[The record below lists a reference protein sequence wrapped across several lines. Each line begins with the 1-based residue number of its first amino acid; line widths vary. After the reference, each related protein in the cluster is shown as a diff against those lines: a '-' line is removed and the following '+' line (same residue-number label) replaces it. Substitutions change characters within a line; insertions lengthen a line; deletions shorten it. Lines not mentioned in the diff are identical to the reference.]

1 MYHVA
6 RLLDGVHW
14 FVQAEVGAMKLCLR
28 ELNANAFLRPHEAR
42 ARLEIAARVIVDGE
56 LRIALPDRRRIE
68 ELVRDALEQAVDRS
82 VSAVER
88 ASAPPHEPGT
98 APLVE
103 RLLAFVALL
112 EAEDQ
117 APLAAQFELMLEAGR
132 RPHLRPLAE
141 HWSEAY
147 TAGIER
153 LAAGAG
159 LPDPALAA
167 TTISDLIDG
176 ALLNQLSLPRED
188 FTAARLRPALERTV
202 AGLAAQSRAENVS
215 QAAGFPVR

>member
-1 MYHVA
+1 VSDRRDRILA
-6 RLLDGVHW
+6 
-14 FVQAEVGAMKLCLR
+14 AALR
-28 ELNANAFLRPHEAR
+28 V
-42 ARLEIAARVIVDGE
+42 IAARGVDATTHRAVAAEAGV
-56 LRIALPDRRRIE
+56 ALASTTYHFASKA

-188 FTAARLRPALERTV
+188 FASARLRPALERTV
-202 AGLAAQSRAENVS
+202 AGLAAQSRAEKVS
-215 QAAGFPVR
+215 QAAGLPVR

>member
-1 MYHVA
+1 MSDRRDRILA
-6 RLLDGVHW
+6 
-14 FVQAEVGAMKLCLR
+14 AALR
-28 ELNANAFLRPHEAR
+28 V
-42 ARLEIAARVIVDGE
+42 IAARGVDATTHRAVAAEAGVP
-56 LRIALPDRRRIE
+56 LASTTYHFSSKA
-68 ELVRDALEQAVDRS
+68 ELVRDALER
-82 VSAVER
+82 AVER
-88 ASAPPHEPGT
+88 SVAAVEHASAPPYESGT

-103 RLLAFVALL
+103 RLLDLVAQL

-159 LPDPALAA
+159 MPDPALAA

-176 ALLNQLSLPRED
+176 ALLNQLSLPGDD
-188 FTAARLRPALERTV
+188 FVRDRLRPALERTV
-202 AGLAAQSRAENVS
+202 AGLADQSDAEKVS
-215 QAAGFPVR
+215 QAAGLPLR

>member
-1 MYHVA
+1 MSDRRDRILA
-6 RLLDGVHW
+6 
-14 FVQAEVGAMKLCLR
+14 AALR
-28 ELNANAFLRPHEAR
+28 V
-42 ARLEIAARVIVDGE
+42 IAAHGVDAATHRAVAAEAGVP
-56 LRIALPDRRRIE
+56 LASTTYHFSSKA
-68 ELVRDALEQAVDRS
+68 ELVRDALERAVDRS
-82 VSAVER
+82 VAAVER
-88 ASAPPHEPGT
+88 ASAPPYERGA

-103 RLLAFVALL
+103 RLLELVALL

-159 LPDPALAA
+159 MPDPALAA

-176 ALLNQLSLPRED
+176 ALLNQLSLPSDD
-188 FTAARLRPALERTV
+188 FVPARLRPALERTV
-202 AGLAAQSRAENVS
+202 AGLAAQSDAEKVS
-215 QAAGFPVR
+215 HAAGFPLR

>member
-1 MYHVA
+1 VSDRRDRILA
-6 RLLDGVHW
+6 
-14 FVQAEVGAMKLCLR
+14 AALR
-28 ELNANAFLRPHEAR
+28 V
-42 ARLEIAARVIVDGE
+42 IAACGVDATTHRAVAAEAGV
-56 LRIALPDRRRIE
+56 ALASTTYHFSSKA
-68 ELVRDALEQAVDRS
+68 ELVRDALEQAVERS

-88 ASAPPHEPGT
+88 ASAPPHERGT

-103 RLLAFVALL
+103 RLLALVALL

-132 RPHLRPLAE
+132 RPHLRPLAD

-188 FTAARLRPALERTV
+188 FVAVRLRPALERTI
-202 AGLAAQSRAENVS
+202 AGLAAQSGAENVS
-215 QAAGFPVR
+215 QAAGLPVR

>member
-1 MYHVA
+1 VSDRRDRILA
-6 RLLDGVHW
+6 
-14 FVQAEVGAMKLCLR
+14 AALR
-28 ELNANAFLRPHEAR
+28 V
-42 ARLEIAARVIVDGE
+42 IAAEAGV
-56 LRIALPDRRRIE
+56 ALASTTYHFSSKQ
-68 ELVRDALEQAVDRS
+68 ELVRDALAQAVERS

-88 ASAPPHEPGT
+88 ASAPPHKRGT

-103 RLLAFVALL
+103 RLLALVALL

-176 ALLNQLSLPRED
+176 ALLNQLSLPRDD
-188 FTAARLRPALERTV
+188 FVAARLGPALELTV
-202 AGLAAQSRAENVS
+202 TGLAGQSRA
-215 QAAGFPVR
+215 AAR